1 MASVRLTDS
10 LRDDIKYRL
19 LDKGGYFK
27 VIEPILNEIMPNATT
42 VHPVGIPIA
51 DFNTMFGLNKEQN
64 NGS

>member
-1 MASVRLTDS
+1 MTSVRLTDS

-27 VIEPILNEIMPNATT
+27 VIEPILNEIMPKVTT

-51 DFNTMFGLNKEQN
+51 DLNTMFGLNKEQN

>member
-1 MASVRLTDS
+1 MASVRLTDG
-10 LRDDIKYRL
+10 LRADIKYRL

-27 VIEPILNEIMPNATT
+27 VNEIMPKATV

-51 DFNTMFGLNKEQN
+51 DLNTMFGLNKEQN